1 MLRKALVEWAAVTS
15 QDFLYQI
22 PGASNDCFELILPK
36 PIIIKISNVGNH
48 IETVTLLQAV
58 IPEWTWC
65 DQFGQDV
72 VRVIQDIARDANIHQ
87 WDIPATKQWL
97 IERGLWKKPKS
108 APSTEGARAGS
119 PRPRGRPR
127 KIASSTQV
135 LIREARSSSPQPCGR
150 PRINT
155 LSTQVSR
162 VSGMT
167 LPSTPQTVQV
177 RNMEPPPIGET
188 AGNPR
193 PRGRPRKNTLVTKAS
208 ILSGTTTSSALRL
221 SQTVDDMELPDLT
234 QQELP
239 SPRSQNTDNPPP
251 GLVSSTKKR
260 HYSQQD
266 TRYYP
271 ANAQGFKKAGST
283 CCH

>member
-1 MLRKALVEWAAVTS
+1 MSDL
-15 QDFLYQI
+15 
-22 PGASNDCFELILPK
+22 
-36 PIIIKISNVGNH
+36 
-48 IETVTLLQAV
+48 
-58 IPEWTWC
+58 
-65 DQFGQDV
+65 
-72 VRVIQDIARDANIHQ
+72 
-87 WDIPATKQWL
+87 
-97 IERGLWKKPKS
+97 
-108 APSTEGARAGS
+108 STEVSIGEARPSS
-119 PRPRGRPR
+119 PRPRGRLR

-167 LPSTPQTVQV
+167 LSSTPQTVQV

-193 PRGRPRKNTLVTKAS
+193 PRGRPRQNTLVTKAS
-208 ILSGTTTSSALRL
+208 ILSGTITSSALRL
-221 SQTVDDMELPDLT
+221 SQTVDDMELSDLT

-251 GLVSSTKKR
+251 VW
-260 HYSQQD
+260 
-266 TRYYP
+266 YYP
-271 ANAQGFKKAGST
+271 LKSVNKILPRKRPGFQENG
-283 CCH
+283 